1 MIKVCHMTSVH
12 APEDVRIFKK
22 ECVSLAKAG
31 YDTYLVE
38 QGETYDKNGVHIIGV
53 GTQENSRF
61 ARMFKM
67 TKRVYE
73 VALKVDADV
82 YHIHDPE
89 LLPYGLKLKK
99 KGKKVI
105 FDSHENTSQLIL
117 EKKYIPRILRA
128 GISKA
133 YKRYEKRICNKLD
146 AIIYVSPNVRKQF
159 KVLNKRAVLIANYPL
174 LADNAMPDFI
184 NRNIF
189 FGGMIIPAWHHED
202 VIRAIE
208 DIHDVSYTLCGA
220 VSEGYLNQLS
230 LLKGWSKVNY
240 LGRISH
246 ERVYEELANS
256 FIGLAIAEPAPNTN
270 WNEGTLGVT
279 KLFEEMMAGLPV
291 ICSNFELWKKV
302 VEENNCGICVN
313 PGKVE
318 EIKNAIIK
326 ILNNK
331 KLAKTMGENGRRL
344 VEQKYNW
351 SVEAAKLI
359 ELYKQLA

>member
-22 ECVSLAKAG
+22 ECVSLARAG

-73 VALKVDADV
+73 AALKVDADI
-82 YHIHDPE
+82 YHFHDPE

-117 EKKYIPRILRA
+117 EKKYIPGFLRV

-133 YKRYEKRICNKLD
+133 YKSYEKKICKKLD
-146 AIIYVSPNVRKQF
+146 VVIYVTPNVRKQF
-159 KVLNKRAVLIANYPL
+159 KALNKNALFIANYPL
-174 LADNAMPDFI
+174 LIDNTIPDFT

-202 VIRAIE
+202 IIRAIE
-208 DIHDVSYTLCGA
+208 DIHDVTYTLCGT
-220 VSEGYLNQLS
+220 VSEKYLGQLS
-230 LLKGWSKVNY
+230 SLNGWSKVNY
-240 LGRISH
+240 LGQVSH
-246 ERVYEELANS
+246 ERVYEELNNS
-256 FIGLAIAEPAPNTN
+256 CIGLAIAEPAPDR
-270 WNEGTLGVT
+270 
-279 KLFEEMMAGLPV
+279 K
-291 ICSNFELWKKV
+291 SV
-302 VEENNCGICVN
+302 V
-313 PGKVE
+313 
-318 EIKNAIIK
+318 
-326 ILNNK
+326 
-331 KLAKTMGENGRRL
+331 
-344 VEQKYNW
+344 
-351 SVEAAKLI
+351 
-359 ELYKQLA
+359 